1 MRVLTRM
8 IAVLILAG
16 FALPAQAAPD
26 LILHNGKI
34 VTVDE
39 MFSIRD
45 AVAIDGERFVAVG
58 SDAEVMALAGD
69 ATRVVDLG
77 GRTVIPGLIDNHNH
91 IIRATEYWAWEAR
104 LDGVATRAEAV
115 RILREKAATLPRGAW
130 LFSLGGWTEDQ
141 FRDDSRGFTRAELD
155 DIAPGRPAFLQ
166 VGYDHVYVNSAWFEA
181 MDIPLRR
188 ATDAGE
194 AQGLEAF
201 VIRTSGGEA
210 TGRLTGG
217 FPMIGQAIARF
228 PEVTEAM
235 QRDGVMAL
243 MSEFNAMGLTTV
255 YDAGGLGIR
264 PESYT
269 RLADYDRQGLLTLRM
284 PHNLWGGVIRTPA
297 EAATFSE
304 ALERERPFQGTAMFD
319 RIAAGEIFY
328 APFHWD
334 NRIAPA
340 EPGPEAMEVATKM
353 LRTAARNGWPVEL
366 HAIQPE
372 TIGHIL
378 DAVAEVSRTHAV
390 RPLKWSICHADN
402 ISAAQIARLRDLGM
416 TLKLRSMNVVGGLDA
431 VFAAHDEDVYH
442 MPPFHRLA
450 ASGVLFGIGSDGTKV
465 AQSNPFVNLWWA
477 VTGRML
483 NGETILKQTLSRE
496 QALIAHTRANA
507 RILFQG
513 QKLGQIRPGFLAD
526 MVVLD
531 RDYMTVPEDD
541 IREIAPVATLVGGRV
556 VYGALE

>member
-1 MRVLTRM
+1 MHVM
-8 IAVLILAG
+8 IRIFAALALAG
-16 FALPAQAAPD
+16 LVMPVQAAPE
-26 LILHNGKI
+26 LILHNGRI

-39 MFSIRD
+39 TFSIRE
-45 AVAIDGERFVAVG
+45 AVAIEGDRFVAVG
-58 SDAEVMALAGD
+58 TDAEVMALAGEG
-69 ATRVVDLG
+69 TRVVDLD

-91 IIRATEYWAWEAR
+91 IIRATEYWSWEAR

-115 RILREKAATLPRGAW
+115 RILREKADALPADAW

-141 FRDDSRGFTRAELD
+141 FRDESRGFTRAELD
-155 DIAPGRPAFLQ
+155 DIAPDRPAFLQ
-166 VGYDHVYVNSAWFEA
+166 VGYDHVYANSAWFAA
-181 MDIPLRR
+181 MEIPLQR
-188 ATDAGE
+188 AAGDG
-194 AQGLEAF
+194 ATAGLEAF
-201 VIRTSGGEA
+201 VVRDDDGMA
-210 TGRLTGG
+210 TGRLNGG

-228 PEVTEAM
+228 PDVTEDM

-269 RLADYDRQGLLTLRM
+269 RLAAYDRQGLLTLRM
-284 PHNLWGGVIRTPA
+284 PHNLWGGVIRTPTEA
-297 EAATFSE
+297 EAYMAT
-304 ALERERPFQGTAMFD
+304 LDRERPFQGTAMFD

-340 EPGPEAMEVATKM
+340 IPSDEAIREATAM
-353 LRTAARNGWPVEL
+353 LRRAAGNGWPIEL
-366 HAIQPE
+366 HAIQPG

-378 DAVAEVSRTHAV
+378 DAVAEVAKTHAV
-390 RPLKWSICHADN
+390 RPLQWSICHADN
-402 ISAAQIARLRDLGM
+402 ISRDQIARMRDLGM

-431 VFAAHDEDVYH
+431 IFDAHGEQTYH
-442 MPPFHRLA
+442 MPPFHDLED
-450 ASGVLFGIGSDGTKV
+450 SGVLFGIGSDGTKV

-477 VTGRML
+477 VTGKML
-483 NGETILKQTLSRE
+483 NGETILKETLSRE

-513 QKLGQIRPGFLAD
+513 QRLGQIRPGFLAD
-526 MVVLD
+526 LVILD
-531 RDYMTVPEDD
+531 RDYMTVPAED
-541 IREIAPVATLVGGRV
+541 IRDIAPIATLVGGEV